1 MSAIIFHQMNR
12 EEVLISLKTSHE
24 GLSENEV
31 NRRQQLYPN
40 KLPGGNAISPVS
52 MLLNQF
58 TDTMVLVLLGAAV
71 ISGAIGA
78 MVDTLTILAIIVLN
92 AVLGFIQEYRAERSL
107 EEIKQLTSPAA
118 IVIRGNKRYKVE
130 ASSLVPGDIVILE
143 TGDKIP
149 ADARLLTA
157 YSMGVDESALTGES
171 IAVEK
176 DADNILAEETSLA
189 ERINMVFMGT
199 SIVRGR
205 GTAVVVATGIDTI
218 VGEIA
223 QMIQQTVK
231 NMTPLQRKLDQLGK
245 NLIAVCIVVCA
256 SVAMLGIY
264 RGEPVMAMLLTGI
277 SLAVA
282 AIPEGLPAI
291 VTIVLAVGVQRMAKQ
306 NAVIRKL
313 PAVET
318 LGCTTVICSDKTG
331 TLTQNRMTVTRVS
344 TFDDIYEIR
353 MDNNIPEFI
362 NLSNT
367 ALNIKDPVMDRLL
380 KVAYHC
386 NNAVSEFKQN
396 GNFSGDP
403 TEIAL
408 KKLADKEGV
417 NKSVKRLLEIPF
429 DSDRKRMS
437 VIVED
442 NDQVLLYCKGALDS
456 LIPLCSSIY
465 KQGKIQKLS
474 RHDLQQFIELQS
486 KWAAEALRVLG
497 FAYRELKN
505 TEAGNCTEEEL
516 ENNLV
521 LLGIVGMIDPPRPGV
536 ADSVAVC
543 QQAGIIPIMITG
555 DHPDT
560 ALAIGRMTGITN
572 QNEVING
579 IQIDKMSDRELYDRA
594 LKSRVFARVTPQ
606 HKFRIVTVMQKR
618 RQVVAMTGD
627 GVNDAPAVKAADIG
641 VAMGKTG
648 TEVTRE
654 ASCMV
659 LTDDNFSTIVAAVY
673 EGRAIYDNIR
683 KFLRYLL
690 GCNIGEILVMFLAS
704 LLCMPLPLLPIQILW
719 VNLITDGLPAM
730 ALGMEPPEK
739 GIMERPPRPVNESIF
754 ARGLG
759 WKVFNRGIFIAVIT
773 LTSFI
778 TGMLYCKMNAIND
791 LSLPQT
797 MALTTLVLSQLCY
810 VFECRSE
817 TRSPFELGIGGNRF
831 LLAAVFCSLIMQLIV
846 LYTPF
851 AQKIFHTVALNSWQW
866 AVIISLSSSRL
877 LFAYI
882 RYLSRRIFVSGSN
895 YVKINAR

>member
-1 MSAIIFHQMNR
+1 MNK
-12 EEVLISLKTSHE
+12 EEVLISLKTSYE

-31 NRRQQLYPN
+31 NRRQQLYSN
-40 KLPGGNAISPVS
+40 ELDSGNGISPLR
-52 MLLNQF
+52 MFLNQF

-78 MVDTLTILAIIVLN
+78 MVDTLTILAIIILN
-92 AVLGFIQEYRAERSL
+92 AILGFIQEYRAERSL

-118 IVIRGNKRYKVE
+118 IVLRGNKRSKVE

-157 YSMGVDESALTGES
+157 NSMGVDESALTGES

-176 DADNILAEETSLA
+176 NAEIIMAEDTSLA
-189 ERINMVFMGT
+189 ERTNMVFMGT
-199 SIVRGR
+199 SIIRGR
-205 GTAVVVATGIDTI
+205 GTAVIVATGMNTI

-223 QMIQQTVK
+223 RMIQQTVK
-231 NMTPLQRKLDQLGK
+231 NMTPLQKKLNQLGK
-245 NLIAVCIVVCA
+245 NLIAICIIVCA
-256 SVAMLGIY
+256 TVAILGIL
-264 RGEPVMAMLLTGI
+264 RGEPVMTMLLTGI

-306 NAVIRKL
+306 NAIIRKL

-331 TLTQNRMTVTRVS
+331 TLTQNQMTVTRIAS
-344 TFDDIYEIR
+344 IDDAYEIQI
-353 MDNNIPEFI
+353 DKNIPEYI
-362 NLSNT
+362 NLTNGS
-367 ALNIKDPVMDRLL
+367 LNKKKPVLDILL
-380 KVAYHC
+380 QVAFHC
-386 NNAVSEFKQN
+386 NNAIYESNQKE
-396 GNFSGDP
+396 NFSGDP

-408 KKLADKEGV
+408 KKLAYVEGV
-417 NKSVKRLLEIPF
+417 KSPVKRLLEIPF

-437 VIVED
+437 VIVKD
-442 NDQVLLYCKGALDS
+442 NNQVLLYCKGALDS

-465 KQGKIQKLS
+465 KQGKIEKLTQ
-474 RHDLQQFIELQS
+474 HDIQQFMELQS
-486 KWAAEALRVLG
+486 NWAGGALRVLG

-505 TEAGNCTEEEL
+505 TEKADYAEEENL
-516 ENNLV
+516 ENNLI

-536 ADSVAVC
+536 ADSVNVC

-560 ALAIGRMTGITN
+560 ALAIGKMTGITN

-579 IQIDKMSDRELYDRA
+579 ARIDKMSDRELYERA
-594 LKSRVFARVTPQ
+594 LKNRVFARVTPQ
-606 HKFRIVTVMQKR
+606 QKFRIVTVLQKR

-659 LTDDNFSTIVAAVY
+659 LTDDNFSTIITAVY

-704 LLCMPLPLLPIQILW
+704 LLSLPLPLLPIQILW

-739 GIMERPPRPVNESIF
+739 EIMKRPPRPVNESIF

-759 WKVFNRGIFIAVIT
+759 WKVFNRGIFIAIIT

-778 TGMLYCKMNAIND
+778 IGMLYCKMNAIND
-791 LSLPQT
+791 LSLPRT

-817 TRSPFELGIGGNRF
+817 TQSPFELGISGNRY
-831 LLAAVFCSLIMQLIV
+831 LLVAVFCSFIMQIIV

-851 AQKIFHTVALNSWQW
+851 AQQIFQTVALNSWQW
-866 AVIISLSSSRL
+866 AIIISLSSVRL
-877 LFAYI
+877 IIAYI
-882 RYLSRRIFVSGSN
+882 KYLGRRIFVSGFN
-895 YVKINAR
+895 YVKISAR

>member
-1 MSAIIFHQMNR
+1 MSANIWHQMNK

-31 NRRQQLYPN
+31 NRRQQIYSNNLDSSS
-40 KLPGGNAISPVS
+40 GVSPLK
-52 MLLNQF
+52 MFANQF

-78 MVDTLTILAIIVLN
+78 MVDTLTILAIIILN
-92 AVLGFIQEYRAERSL
+92 AILGFIQEYRAERSL
-107 EEIKQLTSPAA
+107 EEIKQLTSPTA
-118 IVIRGNKRYKVE
+118 IVLRGNKRCKVE

-157 YSMGVDESALTGES
+157 YSMGADESALTGES

-176 DADNILAEETSLA
+176 DADNILAEATSLA
-189 ERINMVFMGT
+189 ERNNMVYMGT
-199 SIVRGR
+199 SIIRGR
-205 GTAVVVATGIDTI
+205 GTAVVVATGMNTI

-223 QMIQQTVK
+223 RMIQQTVK
-231 NMTPLQRKLDQLGK
+231 NMTPLQKKLDQLGK
-245 NLIAVCIVVCA
+245 NLITICIIVCA
-256 SVAMLGIY
+256 TVSILGIS

-306 NAVIRKL
+306 NAIIRKL

-331 TLTQNRMTVTRVS
+331 TLTQNQMTVTRIAS
-344 TFDDIYEIR
+344 IDDIYEIQF
-353 MDNNIPEFI
+353 DNNIPKFI
-362 NLSNT
+362 NLSNGS
-367 ALNIKDPVMDRLL
+367 LNKKKPVLDTLL
-380 KVAYHC
+380 QVAFHC
-386 NNAVSEFKQN
+386 NNAVYESHEKEK
-396 GNFSGDP
+396 FSGDP

-408 KKLADKEGV
+408 KKLVDIQGI
-417 NKSVKRLLEIPF
+417 NNSVKRLLEIPF
-429 DSDRKRMS
+429 DSERKRMS

-442 NDQVLLYCKGALDS
+442 NKQVLLYCKGALDS
-456 LIPLCSSIY
+456 LIPLCASIN
-465 KQGKIQKLS
+465 KQGKIQKLTH
-474 RHDLQQFIELQS
+474 RDVQQFMELQS
-486 KWAAEALRVLG
+486 KWAGEALRVLG
-497 FAYRELKN
+497 FAYRELRN
-505 TEAGNCTEEEL
+505 TESTEEKL
-516 ENNLV
+516 ENNLI

-536 ADSVAVC
+536 ADSVLVC

-560 ALAIGRMTGITN
+560 ALAIGKMTGITN

-579 IQIDKMSDRELYDRA
+579 TQIDKMSDRDLYDRA
-594 LKSRVFARVTPQ
+594 IKNRVFARVTPQ
-606 HKFRIVTVMQKR
+606 HKFRIVTVLQKR
-618 RQVVAMTGD
+618 RQIVAMTGD

-659 LTDDNFSTIVAAVY
+659 LTDDNFSTIIAAVY

-704 LLCMPLPLLPIQILW
+704 LLSLPLPLLPIQILW

-739 GIMERPPRPVNESIF
+739 DIMKRPPRPVNENIF

-759 WKVFNRGIFIAVIT
+759 WKVFNRGIFIAIIT

-778 TGMLYCKMNAIND
+778 IGMLYCKMNAIND
-791 LSLPQT
+791 LSLPRT

-817 TRSPFELGIGGNRF
+817 TQSPFELGITGNKY
-831 LLAAVFCSLIMQLIV
+831 LLAAVFCSLIMQLIA

-851 AQKIFHTVALNSWQW
+851 AQQIFHTVALNSWQW
-866 AVIISLSSSRL
+866 AIIISLSSARL

-882 RYLSRRIFVSGSN
+882 KYLSRRIFVSGLH
-895 YVKINAR
+895 YVKISAR